1 MAIPAAGTLTRMITR
16 EGRNLP
22 LLTFDSFQEAITC
35 AESDYDVTHGRGASR
50 NTNFSYKEILTHSF
64 EEALTLAREGWPE
77 GRKQAQRFINR
88 LDVSGRIAKPEII
101 YDVVGNCGIDMGRFV
116 MGDPECVMD
125 MIDSSEESIR
135 NSEGGKI
142 IHLVYNISASAGI
155 SADIM
160 MRRGAATMA
169 LVDALETAGRRVEI
183 TIVDQNQSYEWRAT
197 AKAPGCS
204 MQIDQLAFA
213 FVHPSMLRRF
223 GFSITAQC
231 GKEGLDATFRA
242 YGRVANRPFGDI
254 FMPGMT
260 YGDPAWETDASAIAW
275 INQIL
280 REQGVELEGDK

>member
-1 MAIPAAGTLTRMITR
+1 MHIPATGRLTRMKIA
-16 EGRNLP
+16 GGKDIP
-22 LLTFDSFQEAITC
+22 LLSFDSFQEAITC
-35 AESDYDVTHGRGASR
+35 ATSDYDVTRGRGASR
-50 NTNFSYKEILTHSF
+50 KTNFSYHQILTRSF

-77 GRKQAQRFINR
+77 GRKQAERFIKH

-101 YDVVGNCGIDMGRFV
+101 YDVIGNCGIDMGRYV

-125 MIDSSEESIR
+125 MIDSSEESIL

-142 IHLVYNISASAGI
+142 IHIVYNISASAGI
-155 SADIM
+155 DGSIM
-160 MRRGAATMA
+160 QRRGAATMA
-169 LVDALETAGRRVEI
+169 LVDALESAGRRVEV
-183 TIVDQNQSYEWRAT
+183 TIVDQNDYYEWRAI

-231 GKEGLDATFRA
+231 GKEGLDATFKG

-275 INQIL
+275 ITQIL
-280 REQGVELEGDK
+280 REQGIELEGE